1 MNDKDKDM
9 EYNYGSDA
17 DEAEVKAKKK
27 KYTKSFYIIFALCLC
42 AIGVAG
48 FYTYSDVADYMNKA
62 KNPSITQ
69 TASEPQNKQAEAKV
83 DGVTKSTQPTDSP
96 TQPTE
101 KETEQ
106 PTEPATQ
113 QAATV
118 SPVGDNPEVI
128 QGYSADK
135 LVYFETLKD
144 WRVHTGT
151 DFGADKNSEVYS
163 MADGTVTSVFSGD
176 LYGDGIQLEFS
187 DGITAN
193 YLGVKPADNIKAG
206 TQVSA
211 GEAIGSANGV
221 PCEQNLKNHIHVEL
235 KKDGRYINPET
246 FLNTKDNS

>member
-106 PTEPATQ
+106 PTEPPTQ
-113 QAATV
+113 QAAKV

-128 QGYSADK
+128 QPTSW
-135 LVYFETLKD
+135 FILKHL
-144 WRVHTGT
+144 RTGVFT
-151 DFGADKNSEVYS
+151 QAQ
-163 MADGTVTSVFSGD
+163 TSV
-176 LYGDGIQLEFS
+176 QTK
-187 DGITAN
+187 TAKFTPWQTAR
-193 YLGVKPADNIKAG
+193 LLRFF
-206 TQVSA
+206 QVICTA
-211 GEAIGSANGV
+211 TGFNW
-221 PCEQNLKNHIHVEL
+221 NLATAL
-235 KKDGRYINPET
+235 PPT
-246 FLNTKDNS
+246 TLA